1 MSKLF
6 LSLLGTN
13 DYLECTYEKGAK
25 SAKSRFI
32 QEAILHLYASDWS
45 GEDRILIL
53 TTEEA
58 YARNWLDNGQKVKGE
73 TVERRG
79 LKSCI
84 ESLGLPAKLSQVDIP
99 LGRSEKEL
107 WEIFDIIFNCV
118 NPEDEVLLDI
128 THALRSLP
136 MLALVVLNYAKV
148 CKNISLDKLLYG
160 AFEVLGNV
168 AEISLLTVEER
179 RVPIF
184 DITSFDEIL
193 QWSFGIDRFIKGGDA
208 SLIRSL
214 ADKATAS
221 LPRACCGADEHA
233 KLIKK
238 FGRTLDEFASSL
250 STCRSSK
257 ISQLASNLKK
267 QVNDCQGQE
276 HLKPLSPLLVR
287 LEDSLKCFGESEI
300 RDGLYAA
307 KWCSEHNLIQQGY
320 TILQETLVSFF
331 IRSVNEDLPDHHDHR
346 DRTVRTIANQA
357 VKIYRGKL
365 DQEKWLGE
373 AKNKPE
379 LVTSFFDIFEKFPE
393 LIEAYV
399 NISNYRNDLNH
410 AGCSKSAMPSKKFYK
425 KLSTFIDLALECVK

>member
-13 DYLECTYEKGAK
+13 DYLECIYEKGAK

-32 QEAILHLYASDWS
+32 QEAILNLYASDWS

-84 ESLGLPAKLSQVDIP
+84 ESLGLPIMLSQVDIP

-107 WEIFDIIFNCV
+107 WEIFDIVFNCI
-118 NPEDEVLLDI
+118 NPEDEVLLDV

-136 MLALVVLNYAKV
+136 ILALVVLNYAKV

-160 AFEVLGNV
+160 AFEVLGDV
-168 AEISLLTVEER
+168 AKISSLTVEER
-179 RVPIF
+179 NVPIF
-184 DITSFDEIL
+184 DITPFDEIL

-208 SLIRSL
+208 TLIRSL
-214 ADKATAS
+214 ADKATAP
-221 LPRACCGADEHA
+221 LLRACCGADEHA

-238 FGRTLDEFASSL
+238 FGRTLEEFACSL

-257 ISQLASNLKK
+257 ISPLASELNK
-267 QVNDCQGQE
+267 QVTGCEGQG

-287 LEDSLKCFGESEI
+287 LKDSLGCFGESEI

-331 IRSVNEDLPDHHDHR
+331 ISSIENDVHDR
-346 DRTVRTIANQA
+346 KVRTIANQA
-357 VKIYRGKL
+357 VKIYREKF
-365 DQEKWLGE
+365 DQERWLQP
-373 AKNKPE
+373 AKDDPE
-379 LVTSFFDIFEKFPE
+379 LVRSFLEIFKEFPQ
-393 LIEAYV
+393 LIEAYN
-399 NISNYRNDLNH
+399 NISNFRNDLNH
-410 AGCSKSAMPSKKFYK
+410 AGCGRNPTSTHKFYK
-425 KLSTFIDLALECVK
+425 ELRTFINLALEYVK